1 MKDLIE
7 LKSRG
12 EEHNYLRKLKKAD
25 GSESHTYM
33 LKTSTYTMRR
43 SGLTDKKKKFI
54 DPAGGPMI
62 VEGEYLE
69 EAEAVVKS
77 IDHVM
82 GQGYAITFEVPTEPV
97 DEQELIDAIVN
108 I

>member
-25 GSESHTYM
+25 GSESMTYL
-33 LKTSTYTMRR
+33 LKTSTYMMR
-43 SGLTDKKKKFI
+43 SGNMPNGKLFI

-62 VEGEYLE
+62 IVGSYLE

-77 IDHVM
+77 INHIS
-82 GQGYAITFEVPTEPV
+82 GKGYAITFEVPTEPV
-97 DEQELIDAIVN
+97 DEQELMSAIVN

>member
-12 EEHNYLRKLKKAD
+12 EEHNYLRRLVKPD

-33 LKTSTYTMRR
+33 YTMR

-54 DPAGGPMI
+54 DPSGGPMI

-82 GQGYAITFEVPTEPV
+82 GQGYAITFEVTPEE
-97 DEQELIDAIVN
+97 EQELIDAIVN

>member
-12 EEHNYLRKLKKAD
+12 EEHNYLRRLVNPD

-33 LKTSTYTMRR
+33 LKTSTHTMR
-43 SGLTDKKKKFI
+43 SGLIDKKKKFI
-54 DPAGGPMI
+54 DPSGGPMI

-82 GQGYAITFEVPTEPV
+82 GQGYAITFEVTPEE
-97 DEQELIDAIVN
+97 EQELIDAIVN

>member
-1 MKDLIE
+1 MKALIE

-12 EEHNYLRKLKKAD
+12 EEHNCLRRLGKPD

-33 LKTSTYTMRR
+33 LKTSTYIIR
-43 SGLTDKKKKFI
+43 SGLTDKKKRFI
-54 DPAGGPMI
+54 DPSGGPMI

-69 EAEAVVKS
+69 EAGAAVES
-77 IDHVM
+77 IDYVM
-82 GQGYAITFEVPTEPV
+82 GRGYAITFEVPPE
-97 DEQELIDAIVN
+97 EGQELIDAIVN

>member
-12 EEHNYLRKLKKAD
+12 EEHNYLRRLVKPD

-33 LKTSTYTMRR
+33 LKTSTYIMRG
-43 SGLTDKKKKFI
+43 GLTDKKKKFI
-54 DPAGGPMI
+54 DPSGGPMI

-82 GQGYAITFEVPTEPV
+82 GVGYAVTFEAPLKE
-97 DEQELIDAIVN
+97 EQELIDVIVN

>member
-12 EEHNYLRKLKKAD
+12 EEHNYLRRLVKPD

-33 LKTSTYTMRR
+33 LKTSTYTMR

-62 VEGEYLE
+62 IVGSYLE

-82 GQGYAITFEVPTEPV
+82 GMGYTITFEVPPEE
-97 DEQELIDAIVN
+97 EQELIDAIVN